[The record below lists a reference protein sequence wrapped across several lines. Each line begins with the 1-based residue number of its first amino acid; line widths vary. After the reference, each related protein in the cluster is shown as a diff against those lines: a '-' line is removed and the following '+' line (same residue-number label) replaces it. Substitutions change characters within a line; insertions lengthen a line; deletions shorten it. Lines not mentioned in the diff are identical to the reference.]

1 MRDGWKA
8 LPLSDVVEHTIGGV
22 WGAESGTD
30 EVEVTV
36 VRSTEFTKRG
46 YLNFETGVSRS
57 IKLSQLKSR
66 ELKVG
71 DILLEKSGG
80 GPDQPVGRVVYV
92 TGEIP
97 SKFVCSNFVQLVR
110 PNSKIVEPLFLFH
123 IMWQWH
129 AINRTLEF
137 QAQTTGIR
145 NLRTPDYLEQEIN
158 LPPLPEQKRI
168 VDLISSVDSY
178 IEALQQQLES
188 AKRSRN
194 AFIESQ
200 ILELSDSSLFSLK
213 NLSTKIGSG
222 ATPRGGEEVY
232 IETGVNLIRSQNVH
246 DSNFV
251 MSGLVA
257 IEDSA
262 AKALDNVTVEEGDVL
277 INITGASVTRCC
289 VVDSTILPAR
299 VNQHV
304 AIIRSDKAK
313 ILPKYLVLV
322 LTSNEV
328 KGFLNDIAGTGST
341 RQALTKTHL
350 EDLEIAVP
358 SISKQAAII
367 ESSDAFDTT
376 ISKSQITLDRAK
388 NLRSGLLSDLLSGE
402 HEIPASYDKVMGAA

>member
-22 WGAESGTD
+22 WGGESGTD

-36 VRSTEFTKRG
+36 VRSTEFTKHG

-57 IKLSQLKSR
+57 IKRSQLKSR

-97 SKFVCSNFVQLVR
+97 NKFVCSNFVQLVR
-110 PNSKIVEPLFLFH
+110 PNSKIVEPLLLFH

-129 AINRTLEF
+129 AINRTLEY

-178 IEALQQQLES
+178 IDVLQQQLES

-194 AFIESQ
+194 AVLHELLTAGGDDWVETTLGQEFEICKNGKNYKDGISTEGLPISRIQ
-200 ILELSDSSLFSLK
+200 TIASGKIDLTKVGFGNLFLEDAEGFLL
-213 NLSTKIGSG
+213 
-222 ATPRGGEEVY
+222 
-232 IETGVNLIRSQNVH
+232 
-246 DSNFV
+246 
-251 MSGLVA
+251 
-257 IEDSA
+257 
-262 AKALDNVTVEEGDVL
+262 EEGDILFSHINSLPHVGKVAIVKPNHL
-277 INITGASVTRCC
+277 PLIHGMNLLRMRFIDSNDSKFMFYLMQNESMRDEIKSRAQVAVNQVSINISSIKTIKIVIPPLKTQRAIASLI
-289 VVDSTILPAR
+289 DAWEIL
-299 VNQHV
+299 
-304 AIIRSDKAK
+304 
-313 ILPKYLVLV
+313 
-322 LTSNEV
+322 
-328 KGFLNDIAGTGST
+328 
-341 RQALTKTHL
+341 
-350 EDLEIAVP
+350 
-358 SISKQAAII
+358 I
-367 ESSDAFDTT
+367 EECENNLKSS
-376 ISKSQITLDRAK
+376 R
-388 NLRSGLLSDLLSGE
+388 NLRVGLLSELLSGE
-402 HEIPASYDKVMGAA
+402 HEIPSSYDKVMGAA

>member
-1 MRDGWKA
+1 MRDGWVEYKFKDVA
-8 LPLSDVVEHTIGGV
+8 TAVKGKLPKSKNEDGLGIPYLTASYL
-22 WGAESGTD
+22 
-30 EVEVTV
+30 
-36 VRSTEFTKRG
+36 RS
-46 YLNFETGVSRS
+46 
-57 IKLSQLKSR
+57 
-66 ELKVG
+66 
-71 DILLEKSGG
+71 
-80 GPDQPVGRVVYV
+80 
-92 TGEIP
+92 
-97 SKFVCSNFVQLVR
+97 SK
-110 PNSKIVEPLFLFH
+110 
-123 IMWQWH
+123 
-129 AINRTLEF
+129 
-137 QAQTTGIR
+137 
-145 NLRTPDYLEQEIN
+145 PDYWIQN
-158 LPPLPEQKRI
+158 LDGAVTAEDGDCLILWDGAGAGDLFSAHRGVVSSTMAVVTTQNSNILRQFLTLFISSKADYIKETCRGTTVPHVSPDAIANMDLKIPPLPEQKRI

-178 IEALQQQLES
+178 IEALQQQLAS

-194 AFIESQ
+194 ALVESQ
-200 ILELSDSSLFSLK
+200 ILKLSDSSLSSLK

-251 MSGLVA
+251 MHGLVA

-262 AKALDNVTVEEGDVL
+262 AKALENVTVEEGYVL

-304 AIIRSDKAK
+304 AIIRSDRAK

-350 EDLEIAVP
+350 EDLEIPVP
-358 SISKQAAII
+358 NISKQTEII
-367 ESSDAFDTT
+367 ENSDAFDIA
-376 ISKSQITLDRAK
+376 ISKSQMALDGARI
-388 NLRSGLLSDLLSGE
+388 LRSGLLNDLLSGE
-402 HEIPASYDKVMGAA
+402 HQIPASYDKAIGAAR

>member
-22 WGAESGTD
+22 WGGESGTD

-36 VRSTEFTKRG
+36 VRSTEFTKHG

-97 SKFVCSNFVQLVR
+97 NKFVCSNFVQLVR
-110 PNSKIVEPLFLFH
+110 PNSKIVEPLLLFH

-178 IEALQQQLES
+178 IDVLQQQLES

-194 AFIESQ
+194 AV
-200 ILELSDSSLFSLK
+200 LHELLTQSGEDWVETTLGEAAEVIMGRQ
-213 NLSTKIGSG
+213 LSPSKKLGTRPRPYIRAANIGSWG
-222 ATPRGGEEVY
+222 INLEDIYEMDFTEIEEERFACQVGDTILVEGGNEKSVGCPALITEKESGLCIQNTV
-232 IETGVNLIRSQNVH
+232 IRSRSKNSKVL
-246 DSNFV
+246 DPNFQYHLLRF
-251 MSGLVA
+251 MFWR
-257 IEDSA
+257 
-262 AKALDNVTVEEGDVL
+262 GDFAQL
-277 INITGASVTRCC
+277 C
-289 VVDSTILPAR
+289 
-299 VNQHV
+299 
-304 AIIRSDKAK
+304 
-313 ILPKYLVLV
+313 
-322 LTSNEV
+322 
-328 KGFLNDIAGTGST
+328 AGTT
-341 RQALTKTHL
+341 IMHL
-350 EDLEIAVP
+350 GQKRAEVVP
-358 SISKQAAII
+358 ISIPPLKEQLNIV
-367 ESSDAFDTT
+367 DT
-376 ISKSQITLDRAK
+376 ISKFDSAVNYSEETLNSARS
-388 NLRSGLLSDLLSGE
+388 LRSGLLSDLLSGK
-402 HEIPASYDKVMGAA
+402 HEIPESYDKVMGAA